1 MFYQHLKAP
10 LEALL
15 FAHGKPVAVSVL
27 AEVLQVEEEHILLLL
42 AEMQEEYG
50 RSERGIMLYEVAGGF
65 QLGTKEEWASLITAL
80 AGARESKL
88 SAPALETLAIIAFKQ
103 PVTKQEM
110 EEIRGVRIDK
120 VLTQLVERGLIRE
133 VGRKE
138 SLGRPILYG
147 TTEDFLECFG
157 LRDLQ
162 QLPDLQNL
170 LPNEAANTEE
180 KNEG

>member
-1 MFYQHLKAP
+1 MC
-10 LEALL
+10 
-15 FAHGKPVAVSVL
+15 VL
-27 AEVLQVEEEHILLLL
+27 
-42 AEMQEEYG
+42 
-50 RSERGIMLYEVAGGF
+50 
-65 QLGTKEEWASLITAL
+65 T
-80 AGARESKL
+80 
-88 SAPALETLAIIAFKQ
+88 
-103 PVTKQEM
+103 
-110 EEIRGVRIDK
+110 K
-120 VLTQLVERGLIRE
+120 VLTQLIERGLIRE

-170 LPNEAANTEE
+170 LPNEATNTEE

>member
-1 MFYQHLKAP
+1 
-10 LEALL
+10 
-15 FAHGKPVAVSVL
+15 
-27 AEVLQVEEEHILLLL
+27 
-42 AEMQEEYG
+42 
-50 RSERGIMLYEVAGGF
+50 
-65 QLGTKEEWASLITAL
+65 
-80 AGARESKL
+80 
-88 SAPALETLAIIAFKQ
+88 
-103 PVTKQEM
+103 M